1 LFGIKQINK
10 GYKTSMSVT
19 YSPLTYKPQRISIKN
34 EVVYVIT
41 KSFGNRV
48 RILRNNLD
56 VSREKFALKI
66 NMDRTYLASV
76 ENGKRILSLDNIK
89 K

>member
-1 LFGIKQINK
+1 MFGIKQINK

-19 YSPLTYKPQRISIKN
+19 YS
-34 EVVYVIT
+34 VIT

>member
-1 LFGIKQINK
+1 
-10 GYKTSMSVT
+10 MSVI
-19 YSPLTYKPQRISIKN
+19 YIPLTYKPQRISIKN

-66 NMDRTYLASV
+66 NMDRTYLVSV
-76 ENGKRILSLDNIK
+76 ENGKRNLSLIILKNSRWI
-89 K
+89 